1 MAEEYW
7 PGQSPLGRSFITRD
21 GGEDTPRPFEVVGV
35 VANVWEHGFEQWA
48 LEEAEERLPV
58 MYIPHAQQ
66 SETYI
71 DWQIA
76 FPMRVNFVARYS
88 GENRHVAA
96 AMREVLNELD
106 PQQPIGTLQ
115 SLDEY
120 VAETLTDRRFYTL
133 LIGAFSAISLLLA
146 LMGIYGVMAYQVS
159 QRVHEIGVRLA
170 LGAHP
175 AMIVKM
181 IVRGGLAVGMLGVAM
196 GVLGA
201 LALTRL
207 LSSWL
212 WGVTATDP
220 FTFASLSAVMLV
232 VALIACLVP
241 ARRAARVDAVISLR
255 AE

>member
-1 MAEEYW
+1 
-7 PGQSPLGRSFITRD
+7 
-21 GGEDTPRPFEVVGV
+21 
-35 VANVWEHGFEQWA
+35 
-48 LEEAEERLPV
+48 
-58 MYIPHAQQ
+58 
-66 SETYI
+66 
-71 DWQIA
+71 
-76 FPMRVNFVARYS
+76 
-88 GENRHVAA
+88 
-96 AMREVLNELD
+96 MREVLKELD
-106 PQQPIGTLQ
+106 PQQPIANLQ

-120 VAETLTDRRFYTL
+120 VAEGLTDRRFYTL
-133 LIGAFSAISLLLA
+133 LIGTFSAISLLLA